1 MSQHPERCLPAHAPR
16 RMAFMSPTVFR
27 DGPYRFFFFSREE
40 TRLHVHVESSDG
52 EAKFWLD
59 PKIEAARSHPD
70 NVDDPLAQ
78 LCDDGQLEQEIRDA
92 WTRHFGR

>member
-59 PKIEAARSHPD
+59 PKIEAARSHRLREKD
-70 NVDDPLAQ
+70 LRRIRDLVVEH
-78 LCDDGQLEQEIRDA
+78 EQEIRDA

>member
-1 MSQHPERCLPAHAPR
+1 
-16 RMAFMSPTVFR
+16 MSPTVFR

-59 PKIEAARSHPD
+59 PEIEAARGPASVRSGGRGLRDLIMEH
-70 NVDDPLAQ
+70 
-78 LCDDGQLEQEIRDA
+78 EQEIRDA
-92 WTRHFGR
+92 WARHFGC